1 MFRFMTRYKQ
11 AANPRLGCASRPV
24 MRCVEDLDEV
34 DVPTIREVL
43 TCDLLVTDILSNSSL
58 KRLYYTSFGRRWAQL
73 ERIRWRC
80 KVQYLNANILGGVIN
95 DRPSIMNF
103 EIPSSKVARER
114 FSTSHLANMSSIGEI
129 IAELKELTAYVG
141 AMRLVTYFDVAGA
154 AMFLYDY
161 FLTVGME
168 VDLVWS
174 SKWGF
179 MKVLYI
185 LQRYLPFVDA
195 AILCFLHQFSTTI
208 SPSTCSV
215 VEKLRGLILTL
226 RAWAV
231 WRRDGRLGTALSILF
246 VATVSFPAR
255 FTIPYPEFQGCFIT
269 GSNRMVYINWVILMI
284 YEADRRGEDASFHAV
299 VYRDVLSTIN
309 VVVVTSLSEN
319 YLDMLSSVERCL
331 HSMLTS
337 RVVLNIRDY
346 VRNARPGWSDGVT
359 EIQVNSGVI
368 RHRKTNSTDNPDN
381 VIP

>member
-1 MFRFMTRYKQ
+1 
-11 AANPRLGCASRPV
+11 
-24 MRCVEDLDEV
+24 
-34 DVPTIREVL
+34 
-43 TCDLLVTDILSNSSL
+43 
-58 KRLYYTSFGRRWAQL
+58 
-73 ERIRWRC
+73 
-80 KVQYLNANILGGVIN
+80 
-95 DRPSIMNF
+95 
-103 EIPSSKVARER
+103 
-114 FSTSHLANMSSIGEI
+114 MSSIGEI
-129 IAELKELTAYVG
+129 IQELRELTAYVG
-141 AMRLVTYFDVAGA
+141 AMRLVTRFSNAVAGA

-179 MKVLYI
+179 MKVLYV

-195 AILCFLHQFSTTI
+195 VILCFLHQLSRTI
-208 SPSTCSV
+208 SPSSCSV

-231 WRRDGRLGTALSILF
+231 WRRDGRLGIALSILF
-246 VATVSFPAR
+246 VATAAISYVIQITDR
-255 FTIPYPEFQGCFIT
+255 PYPEFQGCFIT
-269 GSNRMVYINWVILMI
+269 GSNRMVYINWVVLMI
-284 YEADRRGEDASFHAV
+284 YEADRRGEDDSFHAV

-309 VVVVTSLSEN
+309 VVVVTTLSEN

-346 VRNARPGWSDGVT
+346 VRTARPGWSDGVT
-359 EIQVNSGVI
+359 DIQVNSGPT
-368 RHRKTNSTDNPDN
+368 RHRKMNSTDNPDD